1 MQTKQPK
8 FKFYATLLD
17 AFTSY
22 LKSDAIWERY
32 GDSVRIPTYP
42 RRVQT
47 AAVSEPD

>member
-32 GDSVRIPTYP
+32 WGFSENPHIPPKSSDSSSFR
-42 RRVQT
+42 
-47 AAVSEPD
+47 A